1 MSSPERKPVSDIK
14 VNVSNLYR
22 EEVFTD
28 LTVAT
33 IRRLLPVKADGS
45 LDTSRPSVFVGET
58 TVMSGAGTV
67 PIQCPL
73 EAKTLEEAI
82 AKFPEAINSAVQELI
97 AEVRRIQRQEASRI
111 VVPRTGPG
119 GKIQLG

>member
-73 EAKTLEEAI
+73 EAKTIEEAI